1 MLIDCDHCA
10 LQGTSACDD
19 CVVTF
24 LIGST
29 PVDLTDNQT
38 EAVDNLAAEGLVPRL
53 RLVPVERAG

>member
-10 LQGTSACDD
+10 LQGTSACAD